1 MSTYTVDMSS
11 IVQESPATYRPDPL
25 SCSLPQPLG
34 PLGMSAFSLQSSV
47 RAGFPSPAEDFQA
60 KRIDVLGRLVK
71 HPQATYSMS
80 VRGESM
86 REAGIF
92 DGDVLLVDRAIKPGH
107 GQIVVAVVDGE
118 FTCKQLWLRG
128 GHLKLKAANPTFADI
143 TPSEGQTVE
152 IWGVVIASIRQ
163 FKH

>member
-1 MSTYTVDMSS
+1 MSS
-11 IVQESPATYRPDPL
+11 IFQEPPATGLPDPL
-25 SCSLPQPLG
+25 ICSVPQLLG
-34 PLGMSAFSLQSSV
+34 SAGMSALSLQSTV

-60 KRIDVLGRLVK
+60 KRIDVLERLVK
-71 HPQATYSMS
+71 HPQATYCMT

-92 DGDVLLVDRAIKPGH
+92 DNDVLLVDRALKPAH

-118 FTCKQLWLRG
+118 FTCKQLWLRAG
-128 GHLKLKAANPTFADI
+128 LLKLKAANPTFADI

-163 FKH
+163 FKR

>member
-1 MSTYTVDMSS
+1 MSS
-11 IVQESPATYRPDPL
+11 IVQEPPAARLPDPL
-25 SCSLPQPLG
+25 TCSLPQLLG
-34 PLGMSAFSLQSSV
+34 PMGLSAFSLQSTV

-60 KRIDVLGRLVK
+60 KRIDVLERLVK
-71 HPQATYSMS
+71 HPQATYSMT

-86 REAGIF
+86 RDAGIF
-92 DGDVLLVDRAIKPGH
+92 DGDVLLVDRAVKPAH
-107 GQIVVAVVDGE
+107 GQIVVAVVDSE

-152 IWGVVIASIRQ
+152 IWGVVIASVRQ

>member
-1 MSTYTVDMSS
+1 MT
-11 IVQESPATYRPDPL
+11 
-25 SCSLPQPLG
+25 
-34 PLGMSAFSLQSSV
+34 
-47 RAGFPSPAEDFQA
+47 
-60 KRIDVLGRLVK
+60 
-71 HPQATYSMS
+71 

-92 DGDVLLVDRAIKPGH
+92 DNDVLLVDRAVKPAH

-118 FTCKQLWLRG
+118 FTCKQLWLRAG
-128 GHLKLKAANPTFADI
+128 LLKLKAANPTFADI

-163 FKH
+163 FKR

>member
-1 MSTYTVDMSS
+1 MNTATRNQLCSS
-11 IVQESPATYRPDPL
+11 PRLLDVAAISALSLESH
-25 SCSLPQPLG
+25 
-34 PLGMSAFSLQSSV
+34 V
-47 RAGFPSPAEDFQA
+47 RAGFPSPAEDCQS
-60 KRIDVLGRLVK
+60 KRIDVLERLVK
-71 HPQATYSMS
+71 HPQATYSMR

-92 DGDVLLVDRAIKPGH
+92 DGDVLLVDRAIKPAH
-107 GQIVVAVVDGE
+107 GQIVVAVVDCE

-152 IWGVVIASIRQ
+152 IWGVVIGSVRQ
-163 FKH
+163 FKY

>member
-1 MSTYTVDMSS
+1 MSS
-11 IVQESPATYRPDPL
+11 IVQESPAIGLPDPL
-25 SCSLPQPLG
+25 SCSVPQLLG
-34 PLGMSAFSLQSSV
+34 PSGLHAWFLQSTV

-60 KRIDVLGRLVK
+60 KRIDILERLVK
-71 HPQATYSMS
+71 HPQATYTMS
-80 VRGESM
+80 LRGESM
-86 REAGIF
+86 REAGLY
-92 DGDVLLVDRAIKPGH
+92 DGDLLLVDRAIKPGH
-107 GQIVVAVVDGE
+107 GQIVVAVVDGD

-128 GHLKLKAANPTFADI
+128 GHFRLKAANPTFADI

>member
-1 MSTYTVDMSS
+1 MSS
-11 IVQESPATYRPDPL
+11 MTKAPPNPPQKDPL
-25 SCSLPQPLG
+25 SCSEPLALG
-34 PLGMSAFSLQSSV
+34 QQGMSAQALQSTV
-47 RAGFPSPAEDFQA
+47 RAGFPSPAEEFQA
-60 KRIDVLGRLVK
+60 KRIDVLERLVK

-92 DGDVLLVDRAIKPGH
+92 DGDVLLVDRAIKPCH

-118 FTCKQLWLRG
+118 FTCKQLWMRG
-128 GHLKLKAANPTFADI
+128 GQFKLKAANPTFADI

-152 IWGVVIASIRQ
+152 VWGVVIASVRQ

>member
-1 MSTYTVDMSS
+1 MGCSS
-11 IVQESPATYRPDPL
+11 PKRWQCEPL
-25 SCSLPQPLG
+25 SALALEST
-34 PLGMSAFSLQSSV
+34 V

-60 KRIDVLGRLVK
+60 KRIDVMERLIK

-92 DGDVLLVDRAIKPGH
+92 DGDVLLVDRAIKPRH
-107 GQIVVAVVDGE
+107 GQIVVAVVDGD
-118 FTCKQLWLRG
+118 FTCKRLWLKG
-128 GHLKLKAANPTFADI
+128 DELKLQAANPLFADI
-143 TPSEGQTVE
+143 TPTEGQHVE
-152 IWGVVIASIRQ
+152 VWGVVIASVRQ

>member
-1 MSTYTVDMSS
+1 MSS
-11 IVQESPATYRPDPL
+11 IVQESPATYRADPL

-34 PLGMSAFSLQSSV
+34 PLGLSAFSLQSTV

-60 KRIDVLGRLVK
+60 KRIDVLERLVK

>member
-1 MSTYTVDMSS
+1 MSS
-11 IVQESPATYRPDPL
+11 IVQESPAIGLPDPL
-25 SCSLPQPLG
+25 SCSVPQLLG
-34 PLGMSAFSLQSSV
+34 PSGLLAWSLQSTV

-60 KRIDVLGRLVK
+60 KRIDILERLVK
-71 HPQATYSMS
+71 HPQATYTMS
-80 VRGESM
+80 LRGESM
-86 REAGIF
+86 REAGLY
-92 DGDVLLVDRAIKPGH
+92 DGDLLLVDRAIKPGH
-107 GQIVVAVVDGE
+107 GQIVVAVVDGD

-128 GHLKLKAANPTFADI
+128 GHFKLKAANPTFADI

>member
-1 MSTYTVDMSS
+1 MNS
-11 IVQESPATYRPDPL
+11 IVQEPTGAGLPDPL
-25 SCSLPQPLG
+25 NCSVPQLLG
-34 PLGMSAFSLQSSV
+34 PVGLSALSLQSTV

-60 KRIDVLGRLVK
+60 KRIDVLERLVK
-71 HPQATYSMS
+71 HPQATYCMT

-107 GQIVVAVVDGE
+107 SQIVVAVVDGE
-118 FTCKQLWLRG
+118 FTCKQLWLRAG
-128 GHLKLKAANPTFADI
+128 QFKLKAANPTFADI
-143 TPSEGQTVE
+143 RPSEGQTVE

>member
-1 MSTYTVDMSS
+1 MTSLLEAIHPAPVGVEHATCGTPWLLDVGAVSALS
-11 IVQESPATYRPDPL
+11 LESN
-25 SCSLPQPLG
+25 
-34 PLGMSAFSLQSSV
+34 V

-60 KRIDVLGRLVK
+60 KRIDVLERLVK
-71 HPQATYSMS
+71 HPQATYCMT

-92 DGDVLLVDRAIKPGH
+92 DNDVLLVDRAVKPAH

-118 FTCKQLWLRG
+118 FTCKQLWLRAG
-128 GHLKLKAANPTFADI
+128 LIKLKAANPTFADI
-143 TPSEGQTVE
+143 TPTEGQTVE

-163 FKH
+163 FKR